1 MMKDKGSGIDYGK
14 LTAEALNAH
23 YKAQRRA
30 QLQSQPLD
38 KLTSDEKAE
47 LEELLAADNSKS

>member
-1 MMKDKGSGIDYGK
+1 MMKNKGSGIDYGK

-23 YKAQRRA
+23 SRAKRRA

-38 KLTSDEKAE
+38 KLTSAERAE

>member
-1 MMKDKGSGIDYGK
+1 MKDKGSGIDYGK